1 MSTHQHSH
9 HIVPLKV
16 YLGIGTALLILTAV
30 TVWVST
36 IDLGGWNVVVAIAIA
51 AFKATLVALFFM
63 HLKYDNKL
71 FLYIFLI
78 AIIFLAIF
86 IGFTMF
92 DTMRR
97 GDFYIETDKPI
108 NNQAINYEEK
118 ADTTQTEKSDTSALP
133 ADSHD

>member
-1 MSTHQHSH
+1 MKTHEQSH
-9 HIVPLKV
+9 HIVPLKI

-30 TVWVST
+30 TIWVAT

-63 HLKYDNKL
+63 HLKYDNML

-97 GDFYIETDKPI
+97 GDFYSETDKPI
-108 NNQAINYEEK
+108 NNQAVIYENQT
-118 ADTTQTEKSDTSALP
+118 DTTQTETTDTLDTP
-133 ADSHD
+133 DDNRH